1 MLRFWSIGWCWH
13 CRRFHG
19 QNVSMSERKRAVQ
32 PIISTLKRRFLR
44 LEETVHSR
52 MHLCLLCL
60 HFYLLL
66 SFSISS
72 HCSMP
77 TSVNEA
83 NLFNT
88 CRSASDSTDLTE
100 LKRNR
105 FPRIKHPFCRSMTQ
119 PARSA
124 TIVLRTQSR
133 RALHFLYSQRQPSLN
148 AARREP
154 TSVSANNLA
163 VILPPNSFV
172 H

>member
-1 MLRFWSIGWCWH
+1 
-13 CRRFHG
+13 
-19 QNVSMSERKRAVQ
+19 
-32 PIISTLKRRFLR
+32 
-44 LEETVHSR
+44 

-66 SFSISS
+66 SLSISS

-119 PARSA
+119 PARST

-133 RALHFLYSQRQPSLN
+133 RALDFLHSQRQPSLN
-148 AARREP
+148 AARWEP
-154 TSVSANNLA
+154 TSLSTNNSA
-163 VILPPNSFV
+163 VILLPNSFV
-172 H
+172 HQWWSESDMNRRPNSSAKYEYLLSTFSSCSIEERAKKRGK